1 MSAPHPAE
9 THYSGR
15 NPMRVLALLAA
26 GTTFFA
32 APLTAQAATGS
43 AANLTPAASSSTQ
56 LAAAWPSCVTAIRI
70 KLNNDGWS
78 DPKWQVRVVNRC
90 ASRIKYSIVRDRQS
104 DFGYVEVASGK
115 TGFRNIGKYSFGH
128 SASEPDGVKI
138 YYRGTRYTKRF

>member
-1 MSAPHPAE
+1 
-9 THYSGR
+9 
-15 NPMRVLALLAA
+15 MRVLALLAA

-43 AANLTPAASSSTQ
+43 AAGLTPAASSSTQ
-56 LAAAWPSCVTAIRI
+56 LAAAAWPSCVTATRI